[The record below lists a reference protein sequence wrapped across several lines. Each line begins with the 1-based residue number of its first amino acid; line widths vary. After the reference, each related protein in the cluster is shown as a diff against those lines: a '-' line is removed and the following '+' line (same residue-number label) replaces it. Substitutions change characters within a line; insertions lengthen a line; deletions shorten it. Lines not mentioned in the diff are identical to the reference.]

1 MTGISKII
9 IKKMSIKNK
18 SKPIKKS
25 TSLNGKKESKLPPK
39 LILISSLKSK
49 SKTENLGLTM
59 SSNGLLSPFME
70 NLTPNFTGL
79 TLRNK
84 SLKETKEMISEKDW
98 ARLMPVMPER
108 NKK

>member
-1 MTGISKII
+1 MTGILKTT
-9 IKKMSIKNK
+9 IKKISIKNK

-25 TSLNGKKESKLPPK
+25 TSLNGKKESKSHPK
-39 LILISSLKSK
+39 LTLISSLKSK
-49 SKTENLGLTM
+49 SKTENPGLTM

-84 SLKETKEMISEKDW
+84 SLKETKEKISEKDW
-98 ARLMPVMPER
+98 AKLMPAVPER